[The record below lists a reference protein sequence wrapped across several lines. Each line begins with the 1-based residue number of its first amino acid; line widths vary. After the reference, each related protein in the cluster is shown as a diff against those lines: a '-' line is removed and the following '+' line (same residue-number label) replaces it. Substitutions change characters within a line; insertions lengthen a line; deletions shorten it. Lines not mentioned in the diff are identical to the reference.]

1 VQIRLAEIAALLA
14 LAQDGAFGQPTDS
27 QLRGAL
33 LAYEIAERCDLDAAT
48 REALFWAA
56 PLRYIGCTGHAHEV
70 AVLFGDEIEFRA
82 RTLRE
87 DQANPA
93 EVMRTVLS
101 SAGAHRPA
109 AARIAT
115 VLGVLAG
122 GRKAAIY
129 NFQTGCEV
137 GDALAARL
145 GIPDG
150 ARTALRFTFERWNG
164 RGMPAGAK
172 GEAIPLAMR
181 VIHLA
186 QDAEVLARVR
196 GHDEA
201 RREVRKRSGRAY
213 DPAIARPFLDHAP
226 ELLASLDAVDPW
238 DAVLAH
244 EPAPQRSL
252 DEAGLEAVLE
262 VLADF
267 ADLKSPWTGGHSRGV
282 AALGEAAAASAGLNE
297 ADRVLVR
304 RAGLVHDIG
313 RVAVANSVWDKPG
326 VLTRAERDRVQTH
339 PMRTEQLLAR
349 SPGLAAL
356 VDVAGAHHERADG
369 AGYHRRLPASALPPA
384 ARILAAADRYQ
395 AMTEPRAH
403 RGAREPADAA
413 HELREEARTGGLDP
427 EAAECVLAAAG
438 HRRAGRSA
446 PYPDGLTA
454 REVEVLRLV
463 ARGRTTRQIAAEL
476 VISAKTAD
484 RHVQNCYAKIGVST
498 RGAAALY
505 AAERALV

>member
-1 VQIRLAEIAALLA
+1 MQIRLAEIAALLA

-33 LAYEIAERCDLDAAT
+33 LAHEIADHCDLDEGT

-101 SAGAHRPA
+101 SAGAHKPA

-150 ARTALRFTFERWNG
+150 SRAALRFTFERWNG
-164 RGMPAGAK
+164 RGMPTGAK
-172 GEAIPLAMR
+172 GEAIPPAMR

-196 GHDEA
+196 GPEEA
-201 RREVRKRSGRAY
+201 RREIKKRAGRAY

-226 ELLASLDAVDPW
+226 ELFAALDAADPW
-238 DAVLAH
+238 DAVLAR
-244 EPAPQRSL
+244 EPEPQRTLGAEHL
-252 DEAGLEAVLE
+252 DAVLE

-282 AALGEAAAASAGLNE
+282 AQLAEAAAESAGLNE

-304 RAGLVHDIG
+304 RAALVHDLG
-313 RVAVANSVWDKPG
+313 RVAVPNSVWDKPAP
-326 VLTRAERDRVQTH
+326 LTRAERDRVHVH
-339 PMRTEQLLAR
+339 PLRTEQLLAR

-356 VDVAGAHHERADG
+356 VDVAGAPPRARRRR
-369 AGYHRRLPASALPPA
+369 GYHRRVPAASLPPA
-384 ARILAAADRYQ
+384 ARLLAAADRYQ
-395 AMTEPRAH
+395 AMTESRAH
-403 RGAREPADAA
+403 RGAREPGDAA
-413 HELREEARTGGLDP
+413 NELREEARTGGLDP

-438 HRRAGRSA
+438 HRRTGRSA

-454 REVEVLRLV
+454 REVEVLRLL